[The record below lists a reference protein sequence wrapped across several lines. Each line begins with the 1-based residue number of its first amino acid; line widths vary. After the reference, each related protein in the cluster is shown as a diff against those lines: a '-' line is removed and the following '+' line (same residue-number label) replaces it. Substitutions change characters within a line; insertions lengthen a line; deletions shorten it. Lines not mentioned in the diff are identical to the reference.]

1 MGISWSRGLWR
12 LWIVASS
19 IWVICFA
26 VTYGSP
32 YAALRSNVTAAV
44 VRPPIGM
51 FDDLIPQYKRCWD
64 YRTADGKNIDI
75 TKLSD
80 DALIR
85 TYECQL
91 GVERSTL
98 LRTAAVTIAAGSVLT
113 LVLGWLL
120 LWIGR
125 ALGAVLLVS
134 GDARHPCASTSR

>member
-1 MGISWSRGLWR
+1 MGIRWSRGLWR

-26 VTYGSP
+26 VTYGSA
-32 YAALRSNVTAAV
+32 YAALRSKVTAAD
-44 VRPPIGM
+44 VRPPIGT
-51 FDDLIPQYKRCWD
+51 FDDLIPQYKPCWD

-80 DALIR
+80 DALISI
-85 TYECQL
+85 YECQL

-98 LRTAAVTIAAGSVLT
+98 LRTAAVTIAAGPMLT
-113 LVLGWLL
+113 LVLGWSL

-125 ALGAVLLVS
+125 GFSRDRELHR
-134 GDARHPCASTSR
+134 DAP